1 MCAFE
6 RSEKGMDFIMKSNKK
21 RVQNIK
27 NNNFNNKKIL
37 DKKDVIIILIITLI
51 YAILSFI
58 NLGSFTN
65 PQTFWKARRGR
76 RKCYYKNKK

>member
-1 MCAFE
+1 MKNKLN
-6 RSEKGMDFIMKSNKK
+6 EKKMETNKAKILNKK
-21 RVQNIK
+21 
-27 NNNFNNKKIL
+27 
-37 DKKDVIIILIITLI
+37 DIIIMLIITII
-51 YAILSFI
+51 YSIVSFI